1 MISKGEEI
9 ELEFEKGGQ
18 DCKLGAKINELSKFN
33 SHALNVSMCLPTKTG
48 STNILKAISKV
59 TTGKNELEDGEEWFR
74 SGLINGSHVEWISL
88 YLFWKKDGLNYKIS
102 ELNCFNL
109 FGTKPKFHD
118 SQSKLC
124 SHADLI

>member
-48 STNILKAISKV
+48 STNILKAISKL
-59 TTGKNELEDGEEWFR
+59 TKGKNLKDGEEWFR
-74 SGLINGSHVEWISL
+74 SGFMNRSHVALIGL
-88 YLFWKKDGLNYKIS
+88 YLFWKKAGLKRLS
-102 ELNCFNL
+102 EFENNR
-109 FGTKPKFHD
+109 
-118 SQSKLC
+118 S
-124 SHADLI
+124 

>member
-1 MISKGEEI
+1 MISKGEDI

-48 STNILKAISKV
+48 STNILKAISKL
-59 TTGKNELEDGEEWFR
+59 TTGKNELGDGEEWFR
-74 SGLINGSHVEWISL
+74 IGLINGSHVKRFSL
-88 YLFWKKDGLNYKIS
+88 YLFWKKDGPNYKIS

-109 FGTKPKFHD
+109 FGTKPK
-118 SQSKLC
+118 
-124 SHADLI
+124 